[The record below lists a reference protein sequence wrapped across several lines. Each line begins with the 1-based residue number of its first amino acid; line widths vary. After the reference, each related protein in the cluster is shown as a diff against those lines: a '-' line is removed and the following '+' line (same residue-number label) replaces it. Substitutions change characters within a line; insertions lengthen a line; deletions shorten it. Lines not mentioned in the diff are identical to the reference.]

1 MHPTKVDKNSNL
13 KLFSVFQ
20 MMNDCDDMWLDSEPA
35 AKHCFITE
43 HRAQLLASR
52 QVEVVRNVINSLK
65 YNEKLPMEYK
75 ERRIHLPKKAM
86 TALAPVAVTRND
98 IDYNQHMNNSHYI
111 RIALEQLPEQFSPKS
126 IRIEY
131 KIPAKLGDTLTP
143 NIVEED
149 AIYYMTLVSE
159 KGICAIMEFA

>member
-1 MHPTKVDKNSNL
+1 
-13 KLFSVFQ
+13 
-20 MMNDCDDMWLDSEPA
+20 
-35 AKHCFITE
+35 
-43 HRAQLLASR
+43 
-52 QVEVVRNVINSLK
+52 
-65 YNEKLPMEYK
+65 
-75 ERRIHLPKKAM
+75 
-86 TALAPVAVTRND
+86 
-98 IDYNQHMNNSHYI
+98 MNNSHYI